1 MNRSKKMAGGQTAT
15 VFWATNKKWP
25 VLQFIIQ
32 NKSKIKP
39 QINYKWNLIV
49 ILLILN
55 AIPNYFVLC
64 TKEIFSFLYDI
75 NTFSTK
81 AKRWRAAK
89 RLPCF
94 EQPIWNDRFCNLSS
108 KIIEFSHD
116 PSRLTIVKIALL
128 WPLYSS
134 ATLFTYRLPR
144 LIIPFSLPEKTFCG
158 V

>member
-1 MNRSKKMAGGQTAT
+1 MLHKFILFYPLCFIMTNFQTFLMFCTISAYANRS
-15 VFWATNKKWP
+15 F
-25 VLQFIIQ
+25 
-32 NKSKIKP
+32 
-39 QINYKWNLIV
+39 NYEWNLIV
-49 ILLILN
+49 ILSILN
-55 AIPNYFVLC
+55 AISNYFTLC

-75 NTFSTK
+75 KTFSTE

-116 PSRLTIVKIALL
+116 SSKLTIVK
-128 WPLYSS
+128 WPYFDLYYS
-134 ATLFTYRLPR
+134 ATLFTYRLPW